1 MAKSRGKII
10 KGNFGNSGKLPTMKE
25 KLIDVNR
32 KKHAEI
38 RNKVTKIFQTK
49 EKDK

>member
-1 MAKSRGKII
+1 MAKSRGKVV

-25 KLIDVNR
+25 KLIDENR

-38 RNKVTKIFQTK
+38 RNKVAKIFQTK
-49 EKDK
+49 EQEK